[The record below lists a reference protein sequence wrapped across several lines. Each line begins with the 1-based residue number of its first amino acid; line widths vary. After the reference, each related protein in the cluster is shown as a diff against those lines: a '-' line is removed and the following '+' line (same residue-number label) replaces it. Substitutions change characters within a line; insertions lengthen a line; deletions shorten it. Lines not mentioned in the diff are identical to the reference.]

1 MNHKTNEQL
10 LNHPLIRAIIKKLN
24 LNANQIASGLNIFR
38 TILDEQQQKNLPY
51 TTKVQVYDENNVV
64 AILEPGNQLKEEL
77 VRKKFHLLSQ
87 ITRLS
92 PRLRLDRT
100 KTKYALKE
108 LDQSLFA

>member
-51 TTKVQVYDENNVV
+51 TTKVQVYDENNVC
-64 AILEPGNQLKEEL
+64 
-77 VRKKFHLLSQ
+77 LLYTSDAADEQ
-87 ITRLS
+87 YIV
-92 PRLRLDRT
+92 
-100 KTKYALKE
+100 
-108 LDQSLFA
+108 